1 MSDLQNIWKNTLEDI
16 KNKINLPTYKAWFE
30 HITPLSLKKNCLTV
44 SVGSSFAK
52 EWLESRYLNL
62 LSESIKKVTNNS
74 YKIKIITVAPDNK
87 NTDYTYEEYSDENPT
102 NNSLVNSKNRTS
114 S

>member
-1 MSDLQNIWKNTLEDI
+1 MSDLETIWENTLKDI

-52 EWLESRYLNL
+52 EWLESRY
-62 LSESIKKVTNNS
+62 S
-74 YKIKIITVAPDNK
+74 
-87 NTDYTYEEYSDENPT
+87 
-102 NNSLVNSKNRTS
+102 
-114 S
+114 

>member
-1 MSDLQNIWKNTLEDI
+1 MTALKDI

-52 EWLESRYLNL
+52 EWLESRYSNL
-62 LSESIKKVTNNS
+62 LSDSIKKVINNS
-74 YKIKIITVAPDNK
+74 CKIKIVAAPESLESTEGYYDEYIDESIESAYYLNK
-87 NTDYTYEEYSDENPT
+87 KKKQS
-102 NNSLVNSKNRTS
+102 
-114 S
+114 

>member
-1 MSDLQNIWKNTLEDI
+1 MADLQNIWKNTLEDI

-30 HITPLSLKKNCLTV
+30 NITPLSLKKNCLTV

-62 LSESIKKVTNNS
+62 LSESIKKVINNS
-74 YKIKIITVAPDNK
+74 CKIKIVSEPLDNK
-87 NTDYTYEEYSDENPT
+87 NTAYIYEEYSDKNLI
-102 NNSLVNSKNRTS
+102 NNSFINP
-114 S
+114 